1 MILIPDT
8 NWDKKDTNGNT
19 ILEWGIWSN
28 SSNVIDVFHY
38 NPALMAKFVSTEKA
52 QIHNFCR
59 VAMESH
65 ISDDFRKTQIEKL
78 TQVDLDINDL
88 DQDNH
93 IALYSTINISLL
105 LIIRVIKI

>member
-28 SSNVIDVFHY
+28 SSNVIDVFHH

-52 QIHNFCR
+52 QIHNFSVLLWSR
-59 VAMESH
+59 IFLM
-65 ISDDFRKTQIEKL
+65 ISVRHKL
-78 TQVDLDINDL
+78 KNLHN
-88 DQDNH
+88 
-93 IALYSTINISLL
+93 
-105 LIIRVIKI
+105 